1 MVRRLRLSHLQALV
15 LALFMYGVART
26 PADVS
31 RALRMP
37 VEEATKVCDELDREG
52 LIDLSESQ

>member
-1 MVRRLRLSHLQALV
+1 
-15 LALFMYGVART
+15 MYGVART

-31 RALRMP
+31 QALRMP